1 MSEPGQ
7 WVGIDVSKRYLDI
20 YLRPLQEIWREPNTA
35 FGIANLLKRLTQYPI
50 ELIVLESTGGM
61 ERDTLY
67 ALSEAGFAV
76 VMVNPKRVRDFA
88 KATGKLAKTDKLDA
102 AVLAHFAEAVQPEV
116 RELATQAAQLLQELI
131 TRRQQLVEIL
141 SAEPNRLSGA
151 RTTPARANLETH
163 IDWLSDRIK
172 ELDQQI
178 HAHLHESAQWQRQ
191 IQLLQS
197 VPGVGKVTASTL
209 VAMLPEL
216 GQATRQ
222 EIAALVGVAPMN
234 CDSGQMRGK
243 RLITGGRSAV
253 RRVLYMATL
262 VATRHNRVI
271 QSYYQQLLGRGKPK
285 LVALVAC
292 MRKLLIILNAI
303 LKQQQPWTEDPVSA
317 TLT

>member
-1 MSEPGQ
+1 MSEAGQ

-20 YLRPLQEIWREPNTA
+20 YLRPSQEIWQEPNSA
-35 FGIANLLKRLTQYPI
+35 FGIANLLKRLLQYPI

-61 ERDTLY
+61 ERDTLH
-67 ALSEAGFAV
+67 ALSEAGLAV

-102 AVLAHFAEAVQPEV
+102 AALAHFAEAIRPEV
-116 RELATQAAQLLQELI
+116 RELASQAAQLLQELI

-141 SAEPNRLSGA
+141 SAERNRLSSA
-151 RTTPARANLETH
+151 RTTQARAHIETH

-178 HAHLHESAQWQRQ
+178 QAHLHESAQWQRQ
-191 IQLLQS
+191 IELLQS

-262 VATRHNRVI
+262 VATRHNPVI
-271 QSYYQQLLGRGKPK
+271 KSYYQQLLGRGKPK

-303 LKQQQPWTEDPVSA
+303 LKQQQPWSGDTVSA
-317 TLT
+317 AVT

>member
-1 MSEPGQ
+1 MSELGQ

-20 YLRPLQEIWREPNTA
+20 CLRPSQEIWQEPNSA
-35 FGIANLLKRLTQYPI
+35 FGIANLIKRLTQYPI

-61 ERDTLY
+61 ERDTLH
-67 ALSEAGFAV
+67 ALSEAGLAV

-102 AVLAHFAEAVQPEV
+102 AVLAHFAEAVRPEV
-116 RELATQAAQLLQELI
+116 RELATQAAQVLQELI

-141 SAEPNRLSGA
+141 SAERNRLSAA
-151 RTTPARANLETH
+151 RTTQARAYIETH
-163 IDWLSDRIK
+163 IDWLSDRVK

-178 HAHLHESAQWQRQ
+178 QAHLQESAQWQRQ
-191 IQLLQS
+191 VQLLQS

-262 VATRHNRVI
+262 VATRHNQVI
-271 QSYYQQLLGRGKPK
+271 RSYYQQLLGRGKPK

-292 MRKLLIILNAI
+292 MRKLLVILNAI
-303 LKQQQPWTEDPVSA
+303 LKQQQPWKEDSVPVS
-317 TLT
+317 